1 MRNYIIMNNNSLDKY
16 TGSTAEGIQ
25 QITDILVEQGGDLPE
40 SLEML
45 GMKHSFTDGIYARE
59 MTIPKDTMV
68 VGKIHKHRHHNF
80 LTKGSIIVVTE
91 EGGVELLQA
100 PMMVVSEPGT
110 QRIGYAITETIWTCV
125 HKNEDNIEDL
135 ELLEEINVVDTPQ
148 QYLEYKEQLKI
159 Q

>member
-1 MRNYIIMNNNSLDKY
+1 
-16 TGSTAEGIQ
+16 
-25 QITDILVEQGGDLPE
+25 
-40 SLEML
+40 
-45 GMKHSFTDGIYARE
+45 
-59 MTIPKDTMV
+59 
-68 VGKIHKHRHHNF
+68 
-80 LTKGSIIVVTE
+80 
-91 EGGVELLQA
+91 VELLQA

-159 Q
+159 E

>member
-1 MRNYIIMNNNSLDKY
+1 MNNNILDTSSK
-16 TGSTAEGIQ
+16 TIKQGMQEL
-25 QITDILVEQGGDLPE
+25 TDFLVESGGTLPE
-40 SLEML
+40 NMNAVD
-45 GMKHSFTDGIYARE
+45 MRHSFTDGIYCRE
-59 MTIPKDTMV
+59 MTIPPSTVV

-100 PMMVVSEPGT
+100 PLMVVSEPGT

-148 QYLEYKEQLKI
+148 QYLEYKEQIKI
-159 Q
+159 DNI